1 MLLQYGRQ
9 LISSRKLIR
18 YRELLGQGDGR
29 GESPPTPET
38 QRKLM
43 VERITREV
51 VDNLI
56 FAGSE
61 NPVVLEV
68 RDRLDT
74 ELGENFVFQYPPGEM
89 DFKIFREKNGELEE
103 IVANEK
109 HMIMGKL
116 WDITRKTVAETML

>member
-9 LISSRKLIR
+9 LVSSRKLIR
-18 YRELLGQGDGR
+18 YRELLGQGGGL
-29 GESPPTPET
+29 GESPPAPEE
-38 QRKLM
+38 QRKFM

-74 ELGENFVFQYPPGEM
+74 ELGENFVFQYPPGET
-89 DFKIFREKNGELEE
+89 DFRIFRKKDEKLEE
-103 IVANEK
+103 IVADER
-109 HMIMGKL
+109 HMVMAKL